1 MSAIAA
7 PLFAGV
13 LAVVGATAAA
23 PASSL
28 FARATW
34 SHRSPLVALVLWQ
47 AVCLCAGLSMTG
59 AALVLALSPLGDR
72 LPAALAAW
80 GRNLVAGD
88 PFRGLSGWRV
98 AVLMIALLF
107 AAALLVS
114 LVRSSVSAVRRRRSH
129 RRLLD
134 LLAGPAAV
142 GGGSMVAGVVR
153 VVDHAAPLAWS
164 VPGWNRR
171 LVLTAGLVELLTP
184 AQLSAVIEHERAHLS
199 LHHDLL
205 LLPFQAWA
213 RALGRLPGVRAA
225 RGAVAALA
233 EMQADDVAARAVD
246 AETVV
251 SALAAVALADRGSG
265 ALPAG
270 ESAGETADVA
280 STAVVDR
287 VRRLRR
293 PRPFPASA
301 VIAVQLLAGL
311 LLLVPAS
318 VLFVTWTP

>member
-1 MSAIAA
+1 MSAVTA

-13 LAVVGATAAA
+13 LAVLGVAAAA

-34 SHRSPLVALVLWQ
+34 SHRSPRVALVLWQ
-47 AVCLCAGLSMTG
+47 AICLCAGLSMTG

-72 LPAALAAW
+72 LPAAMAAW
-80 GRNLVAGD
+80 GAHLVAGD
-88 PFRGLSGWRV
+88 PFRDLAGWR
-98 AVLMIALLF
+98 AVVLVVALLF
-107 AAALLVS
+107 ALALLAALVC
-114 LVRSSVSAVRRRRSH
+114 SSVLAVRRRRSH

-134 LLAGPAAV
+134 LLTGPAGL
-142 GGGSMVAGVVR
+142 GGYLPSGVVR

-171 LVLTAGLVELLTP
+171 LVLTAGLIELLTP
-184 AQLSAVIEHERAHLS
+184 QQLSAVIAHERAHLS

-213 RALGRLPGVRAA
+213 AALGRLPGVRAA

-233 EMQADDVAARAVD
+233 EMQADDVAARVVD

-251 SALAAVALADRGSG
+251 SALAAVALADRGTG

-270 ESAGETADVA
+270 ETAGETADVA
-280 STAVVDR
+280 TTAVIDR

-293 PRPFPASA
+293 PRPFPAAA
-301 VIAVQLLAGL
+301 VIAVYLLAAA

-318 VLFVTWTP
+318 VLVVSWTP